1 MTLVM
6 TALIVVLP
14 IIGMIPAHMKHS
26 AVVTPVDYKH
36 YDYR

>member
-6 TALIVVLP
+6 IALITVLP
-14 IIGMIPAHMKHS
+14 IIGMIPAHMKHA
-26 AVVTPVDYKH
+26 AVVTSVDYKH